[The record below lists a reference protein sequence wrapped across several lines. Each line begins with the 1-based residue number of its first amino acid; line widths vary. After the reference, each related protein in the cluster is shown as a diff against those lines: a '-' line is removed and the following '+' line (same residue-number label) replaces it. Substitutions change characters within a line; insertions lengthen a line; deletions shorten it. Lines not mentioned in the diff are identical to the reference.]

1 MKSEIISVGTE
12 LLLGHTVNT
21 DAQFLSQKCA
31 DLGIDVYY
39 HTVVGDNIGRLKE
52 VTKTALS
59 RSDLIIFTGGLGPT
73 SDDITKEVVSELLN
87 IELELNEV
95 YLKEIEKYFNDINKK
110 MTENNIKQAYIPK
123 GSIVLKNDVG
133 TAPGIFLYHNNV
145 KIIFLPGPP
154 KELKTMF
161 SKYAIPLLNKDFIIK
176 SKVIKTI
183 GIGESQLDYML
194 DNIIKT
200 QTNPTIATYAKEGQV
215 DITITAKG
223 KNVENVDFLINNMTN
238 EVSKIIGDYI
248 YSFNGESLE
257 ESFFKL
263 LKKNNMKVS
272 FCESCTGGLITSRF
286 TRIPGVS
293 QILDRGIVTYS
304 NGSKI
309 EELGVKKSTLDK
321 YGAVSEQVAVE
332 MAEGL
337 LKKTNVDIAISTTG
351 IAGPLSD
358 NSEKPIGLVYIG
370 VAVKNN
376 SYSKEFKL
384 KGNRE
389 SIQNKAANFAF
400 NEGRKYLLS

>member
-21 DAQFLSQKCA
+21 DAQYLSQKCA

-52 VTKTALS
+52 VTKIALS

-87 IELELNEV
+87 IELELNED
-95 YLKEIEKYFNDINKK
+95 YLKEIEKYFKDVNKK
-110 MTENNIKQAYIPK
+110 MTDNNIKQAYIPK
-123 GSIVLKNDVG
+123 GSIILKNDVG
-133 TAPGIFLYHNNV
+133 TAPGIFLYNKNV

-154 KELKTMF
+154 RELKTMF
-161 SKYAIPLLNKDFIIK
+161 SKYAIPLLNKDHIIK
-176 SKVIKTI
+176 SKIIKTI

-223 KNVENVDFLINNMTN
+223 IDEESVDFLINNVTDN
-238 EVSKIIGDYI
+238 VSKIIGDYI
-248 YSFNGESLE
+248 YSYNGESLE
-257 ESFFKL
+257 ETFYLL

-286 TRIPGVS
+286 TRISGIS
-293 QILDRGIVTYS
+293 QVLDRGIVTYS
-304 NGSKI
+304 NQSKMN
-309 EELGVKKSTLDK
+309 ELGVEKSTLDK
-321 YGAVSEQVAVE
+321 YGAVSEQVAIE

-337 LKKTNVDIAISTTG
+337 LQKTNVDIAISTTG

-358 NSEKPIGLVYIG
+358 NSGKPIGLVYIG
-370 VAVKNN
+370 ISTKNF
-376 SYSKEFKL
+376 SYSKQFNL
-384 KGNRE
+384 MGNRE
-389 SIQNKAANFAF
+389 SIQNKATNFAF
-400 NEGRKYLLS
+400 YEGIKYLLS

>member
-21 DAQFLSQKCA
+21 DAQYLSQKCA

-39 HTVVGDNIGRLKE
+39 HTVVGDNIDRIKE
-52 VTKTALS
+52 VTQIALH
-59 RSDLIIFTGGLGPT
+59 RSNLIIYTGGLGPT

-87 IELELNEV
+87 IELELNEI
-95 YLKEIEKYFNDINKK
+95 YLKEIEKYFKKMNKK

-133 TAPGIFLYHNNV
+133 TAPGVFLSSNEV

-154 KELKTMF
+154 IELKTMF
-161 SKYAIPLLNKDFIIK
+161 NKYAVPLLDNEYIIK

-183 GIGESQLDYML
+183 GIGESELDDIL
-194 DNIIKT
+194 NNLIKA

-223 KNVENVDFLINNMTN
+223 KKEHEVDLLIQNLTN
-238 EVSKIIGDYI
+238 KVSEIIGEFI
-248 YSFNGESLE
+248 YSYDGESLE
-257 ESFFKL
+257 ETFFKL
-263 LKKNNMKVS
+263 LKNRNIKVA

-286 TRIPGVS
+286 TKIPGVS
-293 QILDRGIVTYS
+293 EVLDRGIITYS
-304 NGSKI
+304 NKAKMD
-309 EELGVKKSTLDK
+309 ELGVKETTLDT
-321 YGAVSEQVAVE
+321 YGAVSEQIAME

-337 LKKTNVDIAISTTG
+337 LQKTNVNIAISTTG

-358 NSEKPIGLVYIG
+358 NSKQPIGLVYIG
-370 VAVKNN
+370 VAVKDK
-376 SYSKEFKL
+376 SYAIKYHL
-384 KGNRE
+384 KGDRK
-389 SIQNKAANFAF
+389 SIQNKAANYAF
-400 NEGRKYLLS
+400 NEGRKNLLR

>member
-110 MTENNIKQAYIPK
+110 MTENNIKQVYIPK

-223 KNVENVDFLINNMTN
+223 KNVENVDSLINNMTN

>member
-21 DAQFLSQKCA
+21 DAQYLSQKCA

-39 HTVVGDNIGRLKE
+39 HTVVGDNIDRIKE
-52 VTKTALS
+52 VTQIALH
-59 RSDLIIFTGGLGPT
+59 RSNLIIYTGGLGPT

-87 IELELNEV
+87 IELELNEI
-95 YLKEIEKYFNDINKK
+95 YLKEIEKYFKKMNKK

-133 TAPGIFLYHNNV
+133 TAPGVFLSSNEV

-154 KELKTMF
+154 IELKTMF
-161 SKYAIPLLNKDFIIK
+161 NKYAVPLLDNEYIIK

-183 GIGESQLDYML
+183 GIGESELDDIL
-194 DNIIKT
+194 NNLIKA

-223 KNVENVDFLINNMTN
+223 KKEHEVDLLIQNLTN
-238 EVSKIIGDYI
+238 KVSEIIGEFI
-248 YSFNGESLE
+248 YSYDGESLE
-257 ESFFKL
+257 ETFFKL
-263 LKKNNMKVS
+263 LKNRNIKVA

-286 TRIPGVS
+286 TKIPGVS
-293 QILDRGIVTYS
+293 EVLDRGIVTYS
-304 NGSKI
+304 NKAKMD
-309 EELGVKKSTLDK
+309 ELGVKETTLDT
-321 YGAVSEQVAVE
+321 YGAVSEQIAME

-337 LKKTNVDIAISTTG
+337 LQKTNVNIAISTTG

-358 NSEKPIGLVYIG
+358 NSKQPIGLVYIG
-370 VAVKNN
+370 VAVKDK
-376 SYSKEFKL
+376 SYAIKYHL
-384 KGNRE
+384 KGDRK
-389 SIQNKAANFAF
+389 SIQNK
-400 NEGRKYLLS
+400 EIGRASCRERV

>member
-21 DAQFLSQKCA
+21 DAQYLSQKCA

-39 HTVVGDNIGRLKE
+39 HTVVGDNIDRIKE
-52 VTKTALS
+52 VTQIALH
-59 RSDLIIFTGGLGPT
+59 RSNLIIYTGGLGPT

-87 IELELNEV
+87 IELELNEI
-95 YLKEIEKYFNDINKK
+95 YLKEIEKYFKKMNKK

-133 TAPGIFLYHNNV
+133 TAPGVFLSSNEV

-154 KELKTMF
+154 IELKTMF
-161 SKYAIPLLNKDFIIK
+161 NKYAVPLLDNEYIIK

-183 GIGESQLDYML
+183 GIGESELDDIL
-194 DNIIKT
+194 NNLIKA

-223 KNVENVDFLINNMTN
+223 KKEHEVDLLIQNLTN
-238 EVSKIIGDYI
+238 KVSEIIGEFI
-248 YSFNGESLE
+248 YSYDGESLE
-257 ESFFKL
+257 ETFFKL
-263 LKKNNMKVS
+263 LKNRNIKVA

-286 TRIPGVS
+286 TKIPGVS
-293 QILDRGIVTYS
+293 EVLDRGIVTYS
-304 NGSKI
+304 NKAKMD
-309 EELGVKKSTLDK
+309 ELGVKETTLDT
-321 YGAVSEQVAVE
+321 YGAVSEQIAME

-337 LKKTNVDIAISTTG
+337 LQKTNVNIAISTTG

-358 NSEKPIGLVYIG
+358 NSKQPIGLVYIG
-370 VAVKNN
+370 VAVKDK
-376 SYSKEFKL
+376 SYAIKYHL
-384 KGNRE
+384 KGDRK
-389 SIQNKAANFAF
+389 SIQNKAANYAF
-400 NEGRKYLLS
+400 NEGRKNLLR

>member
-223 KNVENVDFLINNMTN
+223 KNVENVDSLINNMTN